1 MSLGNK
7 QFDRYM
13 LPAFVALDVLAA
25 LGLMGTAQAVA
36 EWIRRKPVSVDDPGS
51 LALPSRMAI
60 GITVALVVLAH
71 ALPGLLHAPYYLTYY
86 NPMFGGIRAAEKILM
101 VGWGE
106 GLKEAADWINDQPDA
121 ESASV
126 VSWYRDGSL
135 SYFLDSRTP
144 VLDYGQIEFWADA
157 DYAVVYVNQRQRRLP
172 TDRMLDT
179 IEAGD
184 PAYVVERD
192 GVELVRVYDRHDMAP
207 PDWSGVSVTSA
218 ADFDGKIEL
227 IGHSL
232 GDQAYLAGDSLL
244 VRLYLRLLDP
254 IGKTYTRLARLVDA
268 NGAEIWRDERIVG
281 SIFMGAAPN
290 EIVYDHLEIQLPV
303 DVTAGEALLTVDFY
317 DASQA
322 EPLPPDDA
330 HLVTAIDVRNAVDI
344 VLNADWGILQITEL
358 CHEPELAREV
368 PFVVCFY
375 ADGLV
380 DGTVKASMRLV
391 DATGTTMA
399 QADMPILAE
408 TQVALELPADA
419 DTGAYTLAI
428 VVYDAETLAPYPDQ
442 RGDFVTTLST
452 LIVR

>member
-1 MSLGNK
+1 
-7 QFDRYM
+7 
-13 LPAFVALDVLAA
+13 
-25 LGLMGTAQAVA
+25 
-36 EWIRRKPVSVDDPGS
+36 
-51 LALPSRMAI
+51 
-60 GITVALVVLAH
+60 
-71 ALPGLLHAPYYLTYY
+71 
-86 NPMFGGIRAAEKILM
+86 M